1 MPTFE
6 LRCLFVR
13 GAYFH
18 GVLINFLVASIYV
31 GTVIYFRPKGSL
43 VPRLP
48 LFIFLFAST
57 IIHGAKDQRK
67 TRKAGDK
74 IYCVP

>member
-43 VPRLP
+43 VPRPP
-48 LFIFLFAST
+48 LFYFSIC
-57 IIHGAKDQRK
+57 IHNNSRSKRPAKNMEGLGAFI
-67 TRKAGDK
+67 T
-74 IYCVP
+74 